1 MTRVNKTP
9 ITKTSGARE
18 PRRAADSGGGAARKQ
33 RSQHDSWSSRA
44 SSILKDPEAI
54 YVSRVELLKKIS
66 VTEEPAAARSGK
78 YAGGGDG
85 KEAGRKSASPPGPS
99 QERHEEARRERRRH
113 DSWSSR
119 ASSILA
125 AMEADTEV
133 SSSNQDTCHVKYL
146 NMWGIIW
153 IVNGQLK

>member
-1 MTRVNKTP
+1 MTRVNKPP

-18 PRRAADSGGGAARKQ
+18 ARRAADSGGGGAARKQ
-33 RSQHDSWSSRA
+33 PSQHDSWSSRA

-54 YVSRVELLKKIS
+54 YVSRVELLKKLS
-66 VTEEPAAARSGK
+66 VTEEPAAARGGK
-78 YAGGGDG
+78 YGGGGDG

-99 QERHEEARRERRRH
+99 QERHEERRGRRRH

-125 AMEADTEV
+125 AMEADPEV
-133 SSSNQDTCHVKYL
+133 SQRLGHMPHNI
-146 NMWGIIW
+146 NMWGIIC
-153 IVNGQLK
+153 IVNGKLK

>member
-78 YAGGGDG
+78 YAGGGEG

-133 SSSNQDTCHVKYL
+133 SQQSGHMPRKISKHVGDNL
-146 NMWGIIW
+146 DSEWTT
-153 IVNGQLK
+153 

>member
-1 MTRVNKTP
+1 MTRVNKPP

-18 PRRAADSGGGAARKQ
+18 ARRAADSGGGGAARKQ
-33 RSQHDSWSSRA
+33 PSQHDSWSSRA

-54 YVSRVELLKKIS
+54 YVSRVELLKKLS
-66 VTEEPAAARSGK
+66 VTEEPAAARGGK
-78 YAGGGDG
+78 YGGGGDG

-99 QERHEEARRERRRH
+99 QERHEEERRGRRRH

-133 SSSNQDTCHVKYL
+133 SQRLAATCHMDRGWRNFNV
-146 NMWGIIW
+146 MFVG
-153 IVNGQLK
+153 

>member
-1 MTRVNKTP
+1 MTRVNKPP

-18 PRRAADSGGGAARKQ
+18 ARRAADSGGGGAARKQ
-33 RSQHDSWSSRA
+33 PSQHDSWSSRA

-54 YVSRVELLKKIS
+54 YVSRVELLKKLS

-78 YAGGGDG
+78 YRAEGDG

-99 QERHEEARRERRRH
+99 QERHEEERRGRRRH

-125 AMEADTEV
+125 AMEAETEV
-133 SSSNQDTCHVKYL
+133 SQQLAATCHFT
-146 NMWGIIW
+146 
-153 IVNGQLK
+153 